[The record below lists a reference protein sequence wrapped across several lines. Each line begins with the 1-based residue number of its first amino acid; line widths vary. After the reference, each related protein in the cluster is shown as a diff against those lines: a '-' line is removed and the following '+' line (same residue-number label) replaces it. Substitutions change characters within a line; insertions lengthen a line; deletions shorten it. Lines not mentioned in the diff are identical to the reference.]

1 VAVFLLSLH
10 YFFVIGGLHVITNHE
25 SVQPSVAQ
33 TTYHHTYQIE
43 LAGKAFAARPTRQ
56 LQIPGRTAQKGKT
69 QKVENKVFQALFANY
84 RVFN

>member
-1 VAVFLLSLH
+1 MAVFLLSLH
-10 YFFVIGGLHVITNHE
+10 YFFAIGGLHVITNHE

-56 LQIPGRTAQKGKT
+56 LQISGRAAQKGKT
-69 QKVENKVFQALFANY
+69 LSEGRKQSVSISLRKLLCI
-84 RVFN
+84 